1 MDEIIVEL
9 LSAGV
14 IASLIAGIFSLVIS
28 IKNNKRLVELESR
41 KQRFTIAQERLKG
54 LREAYNDWLNLLPT
68 EKHLGFFIMN
78 LPAQEGFQENGLSES
93 YRVAE
98 ENIKI
103 IHSHFEKY
111 CYLFNSRDQSK
122 INNMFNALDSI
133 TQSIINENRRHNL
146 DSQNEEENLSV
157 NLNQLITDRIMKVVE
172 FEELYFNLLK
182 TNLSKI
188 SDWEDDT

>member
-28 IKNNKRLVELESR
+28 IKNNKRLVELENR

-54 LREAYNDWLNLLPT
+54 LQEAYNDWLNLLPT

-78 LPAQEGFQENGLSES
+78 LPEQEGFQENGLSES

-111 CYLFNSRDQSK
+111 CYLFNSEDQSK
-122 INNMFNALDSI
+122 INNMFNDLDAI
-133 TQSIINENRRHNL
+133 TKGIIDENRHYNL
-146 DSQNEEENLSV
+146 NSQYDDLNT

-172 FEELYFNLLK
+172 FEELYLNLLK